1 LWNVFF
7 DKRYIP
13 MVCTSVVKKKSAAWW
28 RVLLVLVAGWAL
40 AASAQVQDGRELV
53 KASLVADQSAIR
65 PGQTF
70 RIGVHYQVVPHWHIY
85 WKYPGDAGVPTKIG
99 WKLPPGFEVS
109 DLRWPVPVREKE
121 PGDLEVFSYPEEVLL
136 YAEVKAPARLPE
148 GPIQIGAHS
157 EWLVCERQCIPG
169 SAELSLSLPQGDG
182 GPSGAQPLFERFA
195 KRTPEPLPPNL
206 NVRFTRDGKQLRV
219 TVEGVPAAEPVEF
232 YPLPPGGVE
241 LGHGVSAGNTVAF
254 EVVSEPQPVQQV
266 PGLLLAGSGASQ
278 HAYDVDGQ
286 VRQITVAPGP
296 APAATFSGVGAGW
309 SGLLQ
314 ALCFAFLGGLILNV
328 MPCVLPVISL
338 KIFGFVSEAGEEP
351 RKVVRLALA
360 FVGGVIGCFL
370 VLAIAVCGL
379 RAAGGQ
385 IGWGFQFQDYR
396 FIFALSL
403 LVFAFALNLFGVFE
417 FSVSARATGKL
428 AHLASGE
435 GYARAFFQGVFATVL
450 ATPCTAPFLGTA
462 SAFAFAQPAPVTLL
476 IFLAIGAGLAAPYLL
491 LACNP
496 RWLRFLPKPG
506 VWMLKLKQFFGFLL
520 LATLLWLIWI
530 AGQLHGVE
538 GIITLSAA
546 LLVLSLLAWIKGS
559 FWTPVASRA
568 SKIWAG
574 AAMLATLA
582 LALFAYR
589 AVTAPSRLVW
599 REFSP
604 QSLDLALASGRPVFV
619 DFTADWCITCKA
631 NERFAIDTPAVRNAF
646 SRKNVV
652 TLRADWTHGD
662 EAITALLR
670 QHGRAGVPM
679 YLYYPGGRERPP
691 VILPELISSQT
702 VLDALQKS

>member
-1 LWNVFF
+1 MVF
-7 DKRYIP
+7 
-13 MVCTSVVKKKSAAWW
+13 TSRFKKLGAWW
-28 RVLLVLVAGWAL
+28 RVVLVLVAGWAM
-40 AASAQVQDGRELV
+40 AASAQVQNGRELV

-70 RIGVHYQVVPHWHIY
+70 RIGVHYQMAPRWHIY
-85 WKYPGDAGVPTKIG
+85 WKYPGDAGVPTRID

-109 DLRWPVPVREKE
+109 NLRWPVPAREKE

-136 YAEVKAPARLPE
+136 YAEVKAPARLPD
-148 GPIQIGAHS
+148 GPVQIGAHS
-157 EWLVCERQCIPG
+157 EWLVCERECVPG
-169 SAELSLSLPQGDG
+169 SAELSLTLPQGDG
-182 GPSGAQPLFERFA
+182 GPSAVQPLFGRFA
-195 KRTPEPLPPNL
+195 KRTPGPLPSSAH
-206 NVRFTRDGKQLRV
+206 VRFAREGKQLRV
-219 TVEGVPAAEPVEF
+219 TVEGVPDGEPVEF
-232 YPLPPGGVE
+232 YPVPPAGVE
-241 LGHGVSAGNTVAF
+241 LGHGVGAGHTVTF
-254 EVVSEPQPVQQV
+254 EVVSEPQPVQHV

-278 HAYDVDGQ
+278 RAYDVDGQ
-286 VRQITVAPGP
+286 AVVAPEPVP
-296 APAATFSGVGAGW
+296 ATAAGGVGANW
-309 SGLLQ
+309 IALLQ
-314 ALCFAFLGGLILNV
+314 ALGFAFLGGLILNV

-338 KIFGFVSEAGEEP
+338 KVFGFVSEAGKEP
-351 RKVVRLALA
+351 GKMVRLALA
-360 FVGGVIGCFL
+360 YVTGVLGCFL
-370 VLAIAVCGL
+370 VLATAVCGL

-385 IGWGFQFQDYR
+385 VGWGFQFQDYR

-403 LVFAFALNLFGVFE
+403 LVFVFALNLFGVFE

-428 AHLASGE
+428 AHLAGGE
-435 GYARAFFQGVFATVL
+435 GYGSAFFQGVFATIL

-462 SAFAFAQPAPVTLL
+462 SAFAFAQPVPVTFL
-476 IFLAIGAGLAAPYLL
+476 IFLAIGTGLAAPYLL

-496 RWLRFLPKPG
+496 RWLRFLPRPG
-506 VWMLKLKQFFGFLL
+506 AWMVKVKQLFGFLL

-530 AGQLHGVE
+530 AGQLRGVD
-538 GIITLSAA
+538 GIVTLSAA
-546 LLVLSLLAWIKGS
+546 LLAASLLAWIKGS

-568 SKIWAG
+568 SKVWAG
-574 AAMLATLA
+574 TAMLATLA

-604 QSLDLALASGRPVFV
+604 QSLNLALASGRPVFV

-670 QHGRAGVPM
+670 EHGRAGVPM

-702 VLDALQKS
+702 VLDVLQKS

>member
-1 LWNVFF
+1 
-7 DKRYIP
+7 
-13 MVCTSVVKKKSAAWW
+13 MVCASDVKNPAAW
-28 RVLLVLVAGWAL
+28 RRALFLALVAVWAP
-40 AASAQVQDGRELV
+40 AAFAQVQDGRELV
-53 KASLVADQSAIR
+53 KAALVADQNAIR

-70 RIGVHYQVVPHWHIY
+70 RIGVHYQMAPHWHIY
-85 WKYPGDAGVPTKIG
+85 WKYPGDAGVPVKID

-109 DLRWPVPVREKE
+109 DLRWPVPAREKE
-121 PGDLEVFSYPEEVLL
+121 PGDLEVFTYPQEVLL

-148 GPIQIGAHS
+148 GPVQVGAHS
-157 EWLVCERQCIPG
+157 EWLVCERQCVPG

-195 KRTPEPLPPNL
+195 KRTPGPLPANL
-206 NVRFTRDGKQLRV
+206 SVRFTRDGKRLRV

-232 YPLPPGGVE
+232 YPVPPAGVE
-241 LGHGVSAGNTVAF
+241 LGHGVSTGNTVAF
-254 EVVSEPQPVQQV
+254 EVVSEPQPVQQLS
-266 PGLLLAGSGASQ
+266 GLLLLAGSGASQ
-278 HAYDVDGQ
+278 QAYDVDGQ
-286 VRQITVAPGP
+286 LRQAIVAPEPGS
-296 APAATFSGVGAGW
+296 APAATLSDVGTGW

-314 ALCFAFLGGLILNV
+314 ALAFAFLGGLILNV

-351 RKVVRLALA
+351 RKIVRLALA
-360 FVGGVIGCFL
+360 YVSGVLGCFL
-370 VLAIAVCGL
+370 VLAMAVCGL

-385 IGWGFQFQDYR
+385 VGWGFQFQDYR
-396 FIFALSL
+396 FVFALSL
-403 LVFAFALNLFGVFE
+403 VVFAFALNLFGVFE
-417 FSVSARATGKL
+417 FSVSARATGNL
-428 AHLASGE
+428 ARLASGE
-435 GYARAFFQGVFATVL
+435 GYGGAFFQGIFATIL

-462 SAFAFAQPAPVTLL
+462 SAFAFAQPAPVTFL

-506 VWMLKLKQFFGFLL
+506 GWMLKVKQFFGFLL

-530 AGQLHGVE
+530 AGQLRGVE
-538 GIITLSAA
+538 GIVTLSAA
-546 LLVLSLLAWIKGS
+546 LLVLSLLVWIKGS

-568 SKIWAG
+568 SKVGAG

-582 LALFAYR
+582 LACFAYR

-670 QHGRAGVPM
+670 RHGRAGVPM

-691 VILPELISSQT
+691 VILPELITSQT
-702 VLDALQKS
+702 VLDVLQKS